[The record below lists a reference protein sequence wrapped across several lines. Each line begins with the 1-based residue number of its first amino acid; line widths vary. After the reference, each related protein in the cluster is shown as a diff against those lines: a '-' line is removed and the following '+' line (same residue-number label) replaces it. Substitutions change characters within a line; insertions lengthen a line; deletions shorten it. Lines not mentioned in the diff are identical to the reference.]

1 MLTERKSLQHNDAG
15 GGTRTRKGRS
25 PGDFKSPVFTDF
37 TTPAYFRSYWTFDLP
52 CPPRSPPSGNERGNK
67 RVTPEGLAFCSS
79 PSRSLYALS
88 SAP

>member
-52 CPPRSPPSGNERGNK
+52 CPPPAAHRP
-67 RVTPEGLAFCSS
+67 VTNVVTNG
-79 PSRSLYALS
+79 
-88 SAP
+88 